1 MENFFIRRPIFA
13 IVISIVIVLFGLLSL
28 RTLPI
33 EQYPDITPP
42 VVEVDASYVG
52 ADAEAVNDAVATP
65 IAENVMGVS
74 QMLYMQTT
82 SANDGS
88 MSLQILFDIG
98 SNPDLNEV
106 FVQNR
111 VASATSLL
119 PAEVAQQGVTTQ
131 KSQTGFLLVYS
142 LYSDGRYSG
151 PFLSNY
157 AYINL
162 RNELLKI
169 DGVGK
174 VQVMGAGKYAMR
186 VWVNPERMGLFEV
199 SVNDI
204 ASAIES
210 QATVFAA
217 GKLGAEPLA
226 QSVDFTYTVTTPP
239 ALDAPSDYENII
251 IKELPNGQTL
261 RLGDIAR
268 VELGCQNYGV
278 VSDFE
283 GDPAALVVVYQTPG
297 SNAMEVGR
305 SVKEAMARL
314 EEKFPEGISTATVVD
329 ATETI
334 EEGVKEIFLTMLF
347 TLLLVVVV
355 IFIFLQD
362 ARAMIIPLVAVP
374 VSIIGAFA
382 VFPLL
387 GFSINIIS
395 LLGLVLAI
403 GLVVDDAIVVVEAAQ
418 VGIEEGLSPRHATI
432 QAMKKVASPI
442 IATTVVLLAVFV
454 PAAIAEG
461 ITGKLFQQFA
471 IGISTSVVISAF
483 NALTL
488 SPALCSL
495 LLRNKPR
502 ATRGLYGAFN
512 RWFDRTSDS
521 YLRRSE
527 IVVRHSLR
535 SVILVVLTGGATL
548 WLFHTLPTGFLTSE
562 DQGYLMVSVSLP
574 EAASVERTEEAMQM
588 AQKAMEQIEGVH
600 YVATTAG
607 FDLLSGV
614 ASTSKG
620 VAFVALDP
628 YAKRKLS
635 ADEIAA
641 RINAGLYES
650 VPDGEFYAFEPPSI
664 PGLGVTSGITFV
676 LQNRGG
682 DDVGY
687 LASQTKA
694 FMDKAQSLPEISSVS
709 TPFNANVPQRRVEI
723 NEALALQQGV
733 SLEELR
739 TTLSTFLG
747 GSYVGNFNRFGQLY
761 QTYIQAES
769 VYRREESDLAFYFV
783 SNGRGE
789 SVPVSEFVSLR
800 DTLGV
805 EYLAQ
810 YNLYDAISVN
820 ATPAVGVSTGTAMSA
835 LEKLAG
841 EELPDDVALAWS
853 GVSYQEANAGSGSD
867 SYLLAVIFV
876 FLALAALYNSWS
888 LPISVLLGVPL
899 ALFGAM
905 LFLWLAHF
913 VNPIFIDNIFARIS
927 LVMLI
932 GISAKNA
939 ILIVEYADR
948 IFIEEERT
956 LGEAA
961 LGAAKLRLRPILMT
975 AFAFIIGV
983 LPLVFASGAYSE
995 ARNIVGV
1002 SLVGGMLVATLLGIF
1017 VYPSLYYFV
1026 GRVAKFE
1033 KRREKIKQSS
1043 KL

>member
-111 VASATSLL
+111 VSSATSLL

-217 GKLGAEPLA
+217 GKLGAEPLD
-226 QSVDFTYTVTTPP
+226 SGVDFTYTVTTPP
-239 ALDAPSDYENII
+239 ALDTPSDYENII

-268 VELGCQNYGV
+268 VEFGCQNYGV

-297 SNAMEVGR
+297 SNAMEVGH

-314 EEKFPEGISTATVVD
+314 EEKFPEGIATATVVD

-347 TLLLVVVV
+347 TLLLVVIV

-502 ATRGLYGAFN
+502 ATKGLYGAFN

-574 EAASVERTEEAMQM
+574 EAASVERTEEAMRM

-614 ASTSKG
+614 ASTNKG

-641 RINAGLYES
+641 RINADLYES

-676 LQNRGG
+676 LQNRGSG
-682 DDVGY
+682 DVGY
-687 LASQTKA
+687 LASQTKT
-694 FMDKAQSLPEISSVS
+694 FMDKAQALPEISAVS
-709 TPFNANVPQRRVEI
+709 TPFNASVPQRRVEI

-769 VYRREESDLAFYFV
+769 EYRREESDLAFYFV
-783 SNGRGE
+783 SNARGE

-835 LEKLAG
+835 LERLAE
-841 EELPDDVALAWS
+841 EELPNDVALAWS

>member
-111 VASATSLL
+111 VSSATSLL

-217 GKLGAEPLA
+217 GKLGAEPLD
-226 QSVDFTYTVTTPP
+226 SGVDFTYTVTTPP
-239 ALDAPSDYENII
+239 ALDTPSDYENII

-268 VELGCQNYGV
+268 VEFGCQNYGV
-278 VSDFE
+278 ISDFE

-314 EEKFPEGISTATVVD
+314 EEKFPEGIATATVVD

-347 TLLLVVVV
+347 TLLLVVIV

-502 ATRGLYGAFN
+502 ATKGLYGAFN

-548 WLFHTLPTGFLTSE
+548 WLFHTLSTGFLTSE

-574 EAASVERTEEAMQM
+574 EAASVERTEAAMQM
-588 AQKAMEQIEGVH
+588 AQKTMEQIEGVH

-614 ASTSKG
+614 ASTNKG

-641 RINAGLYES
+641 RINADLYES

-676 LQNRGG
+676 LQNRGS

-687 LASQTKA
+687 LASQTKT
-694 FMDKAQSLPEISSVS
+694 FMDKAQALPEISAVS

-769 VYRREESDLAFYFV
+769 EYRREESDLAFYFV
-783 SNGRGE
+783 SNARGE

-820 ATPAVGVSTGTAMSA
+820 ATPTVGVSTGTAMTA
-835 LEKLAG
+835 LEKLAE
-841 EELPDDVALAWS
+841 EELPNDVALAWS

>member
-52 ADAEAVNDAVATP
+52 ADAKAVNDAVATP

-119 PAEVAQQGVTTQ
+119 PAEVTQQGVTTQ

-142 LYSDGRYSG
+142 LYSDGRYDDT
-151 PFLSNY
+151 FLSNY

-186 VWVNPERMGLFEV
+186 VWVNPERMALFGV

-239 ALDAPSDYENII
+239 AIDTPSDYENII

-268 VELGCQNYGV
+268 LEFGCQSYGAI
-278 VSDFE
+278 SEFE

-305 SVKEAMARL
+305 SVKAAMSTL
-314 EEKFPEGISTATVVD
+314 EEKFPEGVATATIVD

-334 EEGVKEIFLTMLF
+334 KEGVSEIFLTMLF

-362 ARAMIIPLVAVP
+362 GRAMIIPLVAVP

-442 IATTVVLLAVFV
+442 IATTVVLLAVFI

-502 ATRGLYGAFN
+502 ATKGLYGSFN
-512 RWFDRTSDS
+512 RWFDRTSDN

-535 SVILVVLTGGATL
+535 SVILVLLTGGATL

-574 EAASVERTEEAMQM
+574 EAASVERTEAAMRAAQRAM
-588 AQKAMEQIEGVH
+588 AQIEGVH

-614 ASTSKG
+614 ASTNKG

-628 YAKRKLS
+628 YSKRKLS

-641 RINAGLYES
+641 RINAELYES
-650 VPDGEFYAFEPPSI
+650 VPAGEFYAFEPPSI
-664 PGLGVTSGITFV
+664 PGLGVTSGLTFV
-676 LQNRGG
+676 LQSRGG
-682 DDVGY
+682 GDIGY
-687 LASQTKA
+687 LASQTKT
-694 FMDKAQSLPEISSVS
+694 FMDKAQALPEISAVS

-739 TTLSTFLG
+739 TTLSAFLG

-769 VYRREESDLAFYFV
+769 EYRREESDLAYYFV
-783 SNGRGE
+783 SNAQGE

-800 DTLGV
+800 DMLGV
-805 EYLAQ
+805 EYLLQ
-810 YNLYDAISVN
+810 YNLYDAIAVN
-820 ATPAVGVSTGTAMSA
+820 ATPTVGVSTGTAMSV

-841 EELPDDVALAWS
+841 EELPDDVVLAWS
-853 GVSYQEANAGSGSD
+853 GVSYQEAKADSGAG

-905 LFLWLAHF
+905 LFLWLAHLG
-913 VNPIFIDNIFARIS
+913 NPIFIDNIFARIS

>member
-42 VVEVDASYVG
+42 VVEVEASYVG

-111 VASATSLL
+111 VSSATSLL

-186 VWVNPERMGLFEV
+186 VWVNPERMALFEV
-199 SVNDI
+199 GVNDI
-204 ASAIES
+204 VSAIEA

-217 GKLGAEPLA
+217 GKLGAEPLD
-226 QSVDFTYTVTTPP
+226 SGVDFTYTVTTPP
-239 ALDAPSDYENII
+239 ALDTPSDYENII

-283 GDPAALVVVYQTPG
+283 GDPAALLVVYQTPG

-314 EEKFPEGISTATVVD
+314 EEKFPEGIATATVVD

-334 EEGVKEIFLTMLF
+334 EEGVSEIFLTMLF
-347 TLLLVVVV
+347 TLLLVVIV

-362 ARAMIIPLVAVP
+362 GRAIIIPLVAVP

-418 VGIEEGLSPRHATI
+418 VGIEEGLLPRHATI

-488 SPALCSL
+488 SPALCSML
-495 LLRNKPR
+495 LKHKPR
-502 ATRGLYGAFN
+502 ATKGLYGAFN
-512 RWFDRTSDS
+512 RWFDRTSEN

-535 SVILVVLTGGATL
+535 SLILVVITGGATL

-574 EAASVERTEEAMQM
+574 EAASVERTEEAMRM

-614 ASTSKG
+614 ASTNKG

-628 YAKRKLS
+628 YSKRKLS
-635 ADEIAA
+635 AEEIAA

-650 VPDGEFYAFEPPSI
+650 VPDGVFYAFEPPSI

-676 LQNRGG
+676 LQNRGSG
-682 DDVGY
+682 DVGY
-687 LASQTKA
+687 LASQTKT
-694 FMDKAQSLPEISSVS
+694 FMDKAQALPEISAVS

-769 VYRREESDLAFYFV
+769 EYRREESDLAFYFV
-783 SNGRGE
+783 SNARGE

-820 ATPAVGVSTGTAMSA
+820 ATPTVGVSTGTAMTA
-835 LEKLAG
+835 LEKLAE
-841 EELPDDVALAWS
+841 EELPNDVALAWS
-853 GVSYQEANAGSGSD
+853 GVSYQEANAGSGSG